1 MKTKSG
7 SNFMVAFNAWYYSFS
22 PYVASYLTTHWVER
36 TIMKGV
42 LYPLIGML
50 YLTSDLFTATSA
62 NPELAA
68 VLSGLLASS
77 LIGAFYLGLPLSLAR
92 ARIKRLRGLRT
103 QNVLQKLLG
112 ISLLSGLTALLL
124 GEILASP
131 ILLMLSSATI
141 VLSTLFLSTAVAS
154 AEVAKKLQTRN

>member
-1 MKTKSG
+1 MKTNSG

-22 PYVASYLTTHWVER
+22 PYVAAYLTTHWVER

-92 ARIKRLRGLRT
+92 AKVRRLRGLRM
-103 QNVLQKLLG
+103 QNAIQNGLG
-112 ISLLSGLTALLL
+112 ISLLGGLTALLL
-124 GEILASP
+124 GETLASP
-131 ILLMLSSATI
+131 LLLMLSSATI
-141 VLSTLFLSTAVAS
+141 VLSTLFLSSAVTS
-154 AEVAKKLQTRN
+154 AKVAKRLQSRN